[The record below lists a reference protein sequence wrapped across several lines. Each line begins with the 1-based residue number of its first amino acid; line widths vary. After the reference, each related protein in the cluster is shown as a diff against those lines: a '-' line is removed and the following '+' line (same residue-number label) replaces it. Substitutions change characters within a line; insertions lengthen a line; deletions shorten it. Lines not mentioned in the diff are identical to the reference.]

1 MSKKQEI
8 KSTEYRLG
16 VELERYFTIS
26 ETDVPSEYRDLF
38 KHMLDDRYSD
48 ERKEDDDTT
57 NYFETREEFVHWDRL
72 RMIVEEV
79 IHDELENYLDE
90 KYNNDLS
97 SVPPHSVRYYS
108 KEEMIQKLKQWKKFE
123 GSK

>member
-1 MSKKQEI
+1 MSKEQEI

-26 ETDVPSEYRDLF
+26 ETDVPSKYRDLF
-38 KHMLDDRYSD
+38 KHMLDDQYSD
-48 ERKEDDDTT
+48 ERKEDKDTT
-57 NYFETREEFVHWDRL
+57 NYFETSEEFVHWDRL

-108 KEEMIQKLKQWKKFE
+108 KEEVKQNLKQWKKFE

>member
-1 MSKKQEI
+1 MSKKQEL
-8 KSTEYRLG
+8 KSTEYKLG

-26 ETDVPSEYRDLF
+26 ETDVPSKYRDLF
-38 KHMLDDRYSD
+38 KHMLDDRYNN
-48 ERKEDDDTT
+48 ERHEHQDTT
-57 NYFETREEFVHWDRL
+57 NYFQPDEEFVRWDSL

-79 IHDELENYLDE
+79 IHDQLEYYLFE
-90 KYNNDLS
+90 NYNNDLS

-108 KEEMIQKLKQWKKFE
+108 KEEMKQNLKQWKKFE